1 MNASPRSVPASVNG
15 WNAEFLDDA
24 YARYQNDPDS
34 VTPSQRAFF
43 QGFDLAGGA
52 ASADGHAGA
61 ASQFQAAV
69 GDLIEAYRTVGH
81 IAAKLDPFGR
91 TNEPPATLSLEHH
104 GLSEADYHR
113 TVDATNVGLDGE
125 VTLKQ
130 LEAHLKERYCGSI
143 GVEVMHV
150 TNEEERQWLLDR
162 FERGVDRS
170 PPTKGEQMHLLQQ
183 LLNSEHFERFLG
195 KRYPGDK
202 RFSLEGSETLIP
214 LLDRILEH
222 ATDLGVEEFV
232 IGMAHR
238 GRLNVLNNILGKT
251 HEQIFTEFEDSWDI
265 DFADGGGDV
274 KYHRGYS
281 GERTFAN
288 GKTLHLALASNPS
301 HLEYVNGLVLGRCRA
316 KQRLRGDTK
325 RSRVVPLQIHG
336 DAALPGQGVAAE
348 ALNLSQLDGYSVGG
362 AIHVVVNNLIGFTTS
377 PDDSRSSRYCTDIAK
392 FIEAPVLH
400 VNAEDPEAALACAH
414 FAIEYRHRF
423 QKDFFID
430 LVCYRKYGHNEQ
442 DEASFTQPILYSLIK
457 DKPSILTSYANRLL
471 ERGTIG
477 EKDMKAIRN
486 SLNDALNEAQRLAK
500 ETPHDPTID
509 PGSERW
515 SDVRHDFIH
524 EQAETAVSE
533 DALKEVAQAL
543 ATVPEGF
550 NVHKKL
556 KRLLKER
563 GELPETRNISYADA
577 ESLAIGTLLIE
588 GYPVRLTGQDSG
600 RGTFSHRHAV
610 IYDQQTAEPF
620 IPLNNIRTNVIISD
634 MRSGP
639 EATPETQA
647 RFCVHDSPLSEASVL
662 AYEYGYSL
670 SDPNMLVM
678 WEAQF
683 GDFNNGA
690 QVIIDQFIASA
701 EMKWQRW
708 TGLTLLLPHGYEG
721 AGPEHSSARL
731 ERFLQLFADDN
742 MQIVYP
748 STAAQAFH
756 MFRRQMKRS
765 FRKPLIVVTP
775 KSMLR
780 TPTSTLDELTGGTF
794 REILDDTAFAGSDH
808 DPAKVK
814 CVVLATGKLAH
825 ELTERRDER
834 EDHTIAIVRVEQL
847 APLHMDMLKQT
858 LDRYP
863 DKAEIVWAQEEPR
876 NMGAYL
882 FIADRLRQAWAEQDG
897 RFADLPYIGREESAT
912 PASGS
917 KKLDRHQQRSILA
930 EAVGPAPEKTEAE
943 ASDDGKA
950 ENAKAKDAKTKDG
963 KSEDGNTKQT
973 SMSAA

>member
-1 MNASPRSVPASVNG
+1 MSVSPRSVPASVNG

-24 YARYQNDPDS
+24 YARYQQNPDS

-43 QGFDLAGGA
+43 QGFDLAGG
-52 ASADGHAGA
+52 SPSGDGSAGA
-61 ASQFQAAV
+61 ASHFQASV
-69 GDLIEAYRTVGH
+69 GNLIEAYRTVGH

-91 TNEPPATLSLEHH
+91 TNEPPHNLSLEYH
-104 GLSEADYHR
+104 GLSSADYDR
-113 TVDATNVGLDGE
+113 AVDATHVGLDGE
-125 VTLKQ
+125 VTLRQ
-130 LEAHLKERYCGSI
+130 LEDHLKECYCGSI

-150 TNEEERQWLLDR
+150 TNDEERQWLLDR

-170 PPTKGEQMHLLQQ
+170 PLTKGEQMHLLQQ
-183 LLNSEHFERFLG
+183 LLNAEHFEIFLG

-202 RFSLEGSETLIP
+202 RFSLEGSESLIP

-222 ATDLGVEEFV
+222 STDLGVEEFV

-281 GERTFAN
+281 GQRTFRN
-288 GKTLHLALASNPS
+288 GQTLQLALASNPS
-301 HLEYVNGLVLGRCRA
+301 HLEFVNGLVLGRCRA
-316 KQRLRGDTK
+316 KQRLRGDVERK
-325 RSRVVPLQIHG
+325 RVVPLQLHG

-348 ALNLSQLDGYSVGG
+348 ALNLSLLDGYSVGG

-377 PDDSRSSRYCTDIAK
+377 PADSRSSLYCTDIAK

-400 VNAEDPEAALACAH
+400 VNAEDPEAAIACGH
-414 FAIEYRHRF
+414 FAIEYRQRF

-442 DEASFTQPILYSLIK
+442 DEAAFTQPILCSLIK
-457 DKPSILTSYANRLL
+457 DKPSVLSAYANRLL
-471 ERGTIG
+471 EQGTIG
-477 EKDMKAIRN
+477 DKDMKAIHDN
-486 SLNDALNEAQRLAK
+486 LNEALNEAQRIASEK
-500 ETPHDPTID
+500 PHDPTID
-509 PGSERW
+509 PGSARW
-515 SDVRHDFIH
+515 AGVRHDFIH

-533 DALKEVAQAL
+533 DALKEVCAGL
-543 ATVPEGF
+543 AKVPGGF
-550 NVHKKL
+550 KVHRKL
-556 KRLLKER
+556 QRLLKER
-563 GELPETRNISYADA
+563 GELPTTRQISYADA

-588 GYPVRLTGQDSG
+588 GYPVRLTGQDTG

-610 IYDQQTAEPF
+610 LYDQDTQEAF
-620 IPLNNIRTNVIISD
+620 IPLNNVRGSVVISD
-634 MRSGP
+634 MRGGP
-639 EATPETQA
+639 KASPESQA
-647 RFCVHDSPLSEASVL
+647 RLCVHDSPLSEASVL

-670 SDPNMLVM
+670 ADPNMLVM

-683 GDFNNGA
+683 GDFSNGA

-742 MQIVYP
+742 MQIIYP

-765 FRKPLIVVTP
+765 FRKPLIVMTP

-780 TPTSTLDELTGGTF
+780 TPTSTLDDLITGTF
-794 REILDDTAFAGSDH
+794 HEILDDSAFTGDKPAH
-808 DPAKVK
+808 DPQIVK
-814 CVVLATGKLAH
+814 RIVLATGKIAH
-825 ELTERRDER
+825 ELTQRRDAR
-834 EDHTIAIVRVEQL
+834 DDHTTAIVRIEQL
-847 APLHMDMLKQT
+847 APLHLDQLRTT

-863 DKAEIVWAQEEPR
+863 KTSKIVWAQEEPR

-882 FIADRLRQAWAEQDG
+882 FIADNLCRAWSGSDK

-917 KKLDRHQQRSILA
+917 KKLDRNQQESILA
-930 EAVGPAPEKTEAE
+930 EAVGPAPK
-943 ASDDGKA
+943 KA
-950 ENAKAKDAKTKDG
+950 GDKNPKH
-963 KSEDGNTKQT
+963 T